1 MGTAYFTIAQVK
13 EWRLKLTLEE
23 EQKATNFAHRNSL
36 LLNHPHPSPLHDT
49 VWKEEGIFSQRIS
62 LKRSWLHFHTV
73 LQNPEKSHQH
83 WTSHFIL
90 PAPSRSS
97 SPCVIQQI
105 SADQFQ
111 AMPKKGLTNDCRF
124 QCIVSLL
131 AYTRALFFI
140 HLLLISMYVRLRN
153 TGAGNRNGDTLISL
167 LHSLAPCGE
176 NLFPVCEFFIFLQIL
191 YLNPQ

>member
-1 MGTAYFTIAQVK
+1 MTRFEK
-13 EWRLKLTLEE
+13 
-23 EQKATNFAHRNSL
+23 
-36 LLNHPHPSPLHDT
+36 
-49 VWKEEGIFSQRIS
+49 KEEFSVKGFHWKDPGYIFIQFCKTQR
-62 LKRSWLHFHTV
+62 
-73 LQNPEKSHQH
+73 SHINI
-83 WTSHFIL
+83 WICHFIL

-97 SPCVIQQI
+97 SPCVNQQI